1 MLDLDF
7 FRKVWSICDE
17 GMVFPAFAA
26 EVDVA
31 EPFEVVEELPVKFSA
46 QVVHGKKVS
55 FYADY
60 IGFEAFV
67 YEFIQDFGGVSVP
80 EWSYGF

>member
-1 MLDLDF
+1 MLNFDF
-7 FRKVWSICDE
+7 FRKVWSVCDE
-17 GMVFPAFAA
+17 SVVFSVFAA

-31 EPFEVVEELPVKFSA
+31 EFFEVVEELAVKFPA
-46 QVVHGKKVS
+46 QVVHGEKVF
-55 FYADY
+55 FYPDY
-60 IGFEAFV
+60 VRFEAFV